1 MKEFIDIIL
10 ELTLNF
16 REEAGRIISS
26 NLLLFQLG
34 SVIISGIL
42 IWGTIYAIVRSKWI
56 NRKTE
61 LWMDYLGVGDVGKRR
76 QLRAWKQIVRK
87 MRSDDINNWKTAIID
102 ADKILDDIVKSSG
115 YRADTADERIKQL
128 APEALS
134 NSEQVKEA
142 HRVRNRAAQEP
153 DFMITKE
160 ETLATLKIYK
170 KSFQEFGLLD

>member
-1 MKEFIDIIL
+1 MGNFFDILIGIVSD
-10 ELTLNF
+10 F
-16 REEAGRIISS
+16 REEAGSFISS

-42 IWGTIYAIVRSKWI
+42 VWGIIYAIVRSKWI

-134 NSEQVKEA
+134 NSEEVKEA
-142 HRVRNRAAQEP
+142 HRVRNRVAQEP

-160 ETLATLKIYK
+160 EALATLKIYK